1 MRYNDVR
8 MRRVYSSM
16 LRTGSCLRL
25 INSCITQRKAQ
36 GPSRTC
42 NESQEEGEE
51 DTEVVA
57 VGMVEHYE
65 ELHLSVTYKT
75 VTYKTAKMSDI

>member
-1 MRYNDVR
+1 VTEEDSY
-8 MRRVYSSM
+8 
-16 LRTGSCLRL
+16 LRL
-25 INSCITQRKAQ
+25 IDSCTTQLEGH

-42 NESQEEGEE
+42 NESQEEAEE

-57 VGMVEHYE
+57 VGMVEHHE

-75 VTYKTAKMSDI
+75 VTYKTVKMIYI